1 MAIKIATQNTIVM
14 IFAYGEKDIP
24 PAMLL
29 VNKSAKA
36 DIISP
41 FKN

>member
-1 MAIKIATQNTIVM
+1 M
-14 IFAYGEKDIP
+14 FAYGEKDISP
-24 PAMLL
+24 VMLL
-29 VNKSAKA
+29 VSKSAKA